1 MTRPAL
7 FALLALTLLLGA
19 CVSPPEQRPE
29 AVLQGQ
35 RFLELGVQAYRGDDY
50 ANAATHFTKALAHYQ
65 GLDDR
70 GGILRSRLNL
80 AETALVVGNP
90 AAAERHL
97 DAAAALAQAEG
108 EGDALRRVALLRSTL
123 ALKAGEY
130 DGAAA
135 LLEPLLAGKD
145 DVARTALAN
154 RVAVALARRD
164 DDAAAWVQRYA
175 AAVRGGDAALLARSL
190 RFEAELS
197 QRSGD
202 LAGAD
207 RLLRQALDTYKVI
220 PSRSGT
226 AATLE
231 QWAALLAAQ
240 QQWAAAEDRLQRA
253 LNIRLWLLDRSAT
266 AGDLRRLAAI
276 NEATG
281 RQDRMA
287 ALARWADI
295 VAGDGA
301 VDWSA
306 LRREVIPY

>member
-1 MTRPAL
+1 MTRVHVL
-7 FALLALTLLLGA
+7 ALLLLTLSLGA
-19 CVSPPEQRPE
+19 CVSPPEQRPD

-50 ANAATHFTKALAHYQ
+50 ANAAAHFTKALAHYQ

-70 GGILRSRLNL
+70 GGILRSRINL
-80 AETALVVGNP
+80 AETSLAVGNN
-90 AAAERHL
+90 AAAQRHL

-108 EGDALRRVALLRSTL
+108 EDNALRRVALLRSTL
-123 ALKAGEY
+123 ALKGERY
-130 DGAAA
+130 DTATA
-135 LLEPLLAGKD
+135 LLESLLTDKD
-145 DVARTALAN
+145 DIGRTALAN
-154 RVAVALARRD
+154 RAAVALARQD
-164 DDAAAWVQRYA
+164 ADAAGWVQRYA
-175 AAVRGGDAALLARSL
+175 AAVRGRDAALLARSL
-190 RFEAELS
+190 RFEAELK

-202 LAGAD
+202 FAAAD
-207 RLLRQALDTYKVI
+207 ALLRQALDGYKGI
-220 PSRSGT
+220 PNRTGT

-240 QQWAAAEDRLQRA
+240 QQWTAAEDRLQRA

-266 AGDLRRLAAI
+266 AGDLRQLAAA
-276 NEATG
+276 NTAMGQQERA
-281 RQDRMA
+281 A
-287 ALARWADI
+287 ALVRWADI

>member
-1 MTRPAL
+1 MTRIHVL
-7 FALLALTLLLGA
+7 ALLLLTLSLGA

-50 ANAATHFTKALAHYQ
+50 ANAAAHFTKALAHYQ

-70 GGILRSRLNL
+70 GGILRSRINL
-80 AETALVVGNP
+80 AETALAVGNN
-90 AAAERHL
+90 AAAQRHL

-108 EGDALRRVALLRSTL
+108 EGEALRRVALLRATL
-123 ALKAGEY
+123 ALKAEQY
-130 DGAAA
+130 DAAAA
-135 LLEPLLAGKD
+135 LLEPLLADRD
-145 DVARTALAN
+145 DIGRTALAN
-154 RVAVALARRD
+154 RAALALARN
-164 DDAAAWVQRYA
+164 DADADTWVQRYA
-175 AAVRGGDAALLARSL
+175 AVAGGDAALLARSL
-190 RFEAELS
+190 RFQAELK

-202 LAGAD
+202 FAGAD
-207 RLLRQALDTYKVI
+207 TLLRQALDGYKGI

-266 AGDLRRLAAI
+266 AGDLRQLAAVNHAMGQ
-276 NEATG
+276 NERA
-281 RQDRMA
+281 A
-287 ALARWADI
+287 ALTRWADI